1 MTTDEHEPA
10 GAPPGGAATER
21 WRRSLHQLRELVVRP
36 WRRGRSLIEI
46 RRSIVDRA
54 AARATYV
61 GSGRRVFPHNDLVVI
76 LRPRDEREQSEMTAA
91 IAAGWAD
98 QVRAAV
104 VERLTELGCD
114 ADDLQVS
121 AEVATIEALGA
132 ARTEGHEAEGHDATD
147 GTVEDSAEPFEL
159 RCSTVER
166 PLAPPS
172 QRPRLQLRIA
182 RGRADQELYAFEQER
197 VYIGRM
203 PEVLDEHG
211 RVKRRNH
218 VAFLDDGEENQ
229 TVSREQAR
237 IVYRDEP
244 PGYWL
249 IDERSAH
256 GTRIFRGGRPIDVS
270 SRDRRGIRLRDGDEI
285 YFGQAAMVC
294 TLPGDRSG

>member
-1 MTTDEHEPA
+1 VA
-10 GAPPGGAATER
+10 
-21 WRRSLHQLRELVVRP
+21 RP

-61 GSGRRVFPHNDLVVI
+61 GSGRRVFPHNDLVVV
-76 LRPRDEREQSEMTAA
+76 LRPRDERERSEMTAA
-91 IAAGWAD
+91 LAAGWAD

-114 ADDLQVS
+114 ADELRVRGELGAVEGAPGAAS
-121 AEVATIEALGA
+121 AESHGA
-132 ARTEGHEAEGHDATD
+132 SEDAVD
-147 GTVEDSAEPFEL
+147 DAAEPFEL
-159 RCSTVER
+159 RFSTVER
-166 PLAPPS
+166 PLVAAP
-172 QRPRLQLRIA
+172 QRPRLQLRVA
-182 RGRADQELYAFEQER
+182 RGRADQDLYAFEQDR

-218 VAFLDDGEENQ
+218 VAFLDDGEENE

-237 IVYRDEP
+237 IVYRDDPE
-244 PGYWL
+244 GYWL

-285 YFGQAAMVC
+285 YFGQAAVVC
-294 TLPGDRSG
+294 SLPGGGSG

>member
-10 GAPPGGAATER
+10 GAPTLGAATER
-21 WRRSLHQLRELVVRP
+21 WRRSLYQLRELVVRP

-61 GSGRRVFPHNDLVVI
+61 GSGRRVFPHNDVVVV
-76 LRPRDEREQSEMTAA
+76 LRPRDEREHSEMTAA

-98 QVRAAV
+98 QVRSAV

-114 ADDLQVS
+114 ADEVRVS
-121 AEVATIEALGA
+121 AEVAPVEALGA
-132 ARTEGHEAEGHDATD
+132 AGAEGHDATD
-147 GTVEDSAEPFEL
+147 SAGEDGEPFEL

-166 PLAPPS
+166 PLALAQ
-172 QRPRLQLRIA
+172 QRPRLQLRVA
-182 RGRADQELYAFEQER
+182 RGRAEQDLYGFEQER

-244 PGYWL
+244 EGYWL

-285 YFGQAAMVC
+285 YFGQAAVVC
-294 TLPGDRSG
+294 TLSGERSG